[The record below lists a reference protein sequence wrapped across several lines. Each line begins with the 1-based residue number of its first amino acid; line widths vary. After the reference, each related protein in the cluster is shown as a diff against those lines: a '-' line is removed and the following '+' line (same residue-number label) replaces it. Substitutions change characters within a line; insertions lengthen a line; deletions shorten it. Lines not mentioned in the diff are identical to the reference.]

1 MTVSINSIAFANMKA
16 YYESLELFKAYG
28 VDSGKRYY
36 IFAIP
41 SEDDVHEKFKERY
54 NESVTG
60 IEQLKITDL
69 CVSDEVE
76 RMTIPMNRKI
86 ELWKNSSKLDMYK
99 LVDKDGIEHLVI
111 ARNGNEA
118 IVHLMYQDYPVDE
131 HTKYYIVNKMN
142 F

>member
-16 YYESLELFKAYG
+16 YYDSLELFKAYG

-54 NESVTG
+54 NESVRD
-60 IEQLKITDL
+60 IQQLEMTDL
-69 CVSDEVE
+69 CVSDKVE
-76 RMTIPMNRKI
+76 RMTIPMNRKF
-86 ELWKNSSKLDMYK
+86 ELWKDSTKLDMYK
-99 LVDKDGIEHLVI
+99 LVDNDGLEHLVI

-118 IVHLMYQDYPVDE
+118 IVHLMYQNYLVDE

>member
-41 SEDDVHEKFKERY
+41 SEDDVHEKFKEQY
-54 NESVTG
+54 NESVRD
-60 IEQLKITDL
+60 IQQLEMTDL
-69 CVSDEVE
+69 CVSDKVE
-76 RMTIPMNRKI
+76 RMTIPMNRKL
-86 ELWKNSSKLDMYK
+86 ELWKDSTKLDMYK
-99 LVDKDGIEHLVI
+99 LVDNDGLEHLVI

-118 IVHLMYQDYPVDE
+118 IVELMYQNYPVDE

>member
-16 YYESLELFKAYG
+16 YYDSLELFKAYG

-54 NESVTG
+54 NESVRD
-60 IEQLKITDL
+60 IQQLEIDDL
-69 CVSDEVE
+69 CVSDKVE
-76 RMTIPMNRKI
+76 SMNITIDRKY
-86 ELWKNSSKLDMYK
+86 ELWKDSTQLDMYK
-99 LVDKDGIEHLVI
+99 LFDNDGLEHLVI

-118 IVHLMYQDYPVDE
+118 IVELLYQGHNVDE
-131 HTKYYIVNKMN
+131 HTKCFIVNKLN

>member
-36 IFAIP
+36 VFAIP

-54 NESVTG
+54 NESVRD
-60 IEQLKITDL
+60 IQQLEMTDL
-69 CVSDEVE
+69 CVSDKVE
-76 RMTIPMNRKI
+76 RMTISMNRKL
-86 ELWKNSSKLDMYK
+86 ELWKDSTKLDMYK
-99 LVDKDGIEHLVI
+99 LVDNDGLEHLVI

-118 IVHLMYQDYPVDE
+118 IVELMYQGHNVDE
-131 HTKYYIVNKMN
+131 HTKYYIVNKTN